1 MPTPTAQKNFT
12 DPDSRLM
19 KRTGGDF
26 DASHNAQTVVD
37 DTAHLIVAAEVGQNA
52 SDAGQF
58 VPMLQAVQTNAGL
71 APSPLL
77 ADAGYCSEQNFA
89 DLADSPTDIVVAMGR
104 RGKRCAPIK
113 ALTQPHM
120 AAMAAKLQTPACQS
134 AYQRRKWLA
143 ELPNGW
149 VKRMLGFQQFSLHG
163 LHRVQA
169 ELKLACLALNLR
181 RIGAMKTV

>member
-26 DASHNAQTVVD
+26 DASYNAQTAVH

-71 APSPLL
+71 APS
-77 ADAGYCSEQNFA
+77 
-89 DLADSPTDIVVAMGR
+89 
-104 RGKRCAPIK
+104 
-113 ALTQPHM
+113 
-120 AAMAAKLQTPACQS
+120 
-134 AYQRRKWLA
+134 
-143 ELPNGW
+143 
-149 VKRMLGFQQFSLHG
+149 
-163 LHRVQA
+163 
-169 ELKLACLALNLR
+169 
-181 RIGAMKTV
+181 